1 MILCNSNHIFLYLFF
16 CLFVCLFP
24 IEPKFVGSAVIPD
37 NDDPADDKVYYFFTE
52 RVDNMDGGNKAVYT
66 RVGRVCAVRPVDAK
80 TCLFC
85 SLNQTR
91 LVQHSKL

>member
-1 MILCNSNHIFLYLFF
+1 MFLCNCILLYLFF
-16 CLFVCLFP
+16 FSP

-52 RVDNMDGGNKAVYT
+52 RVANMEGGNKAVYT
-66 RVGRVCAVRPVDAK
+66 RVGRVCAVRHVDAK
-80 TCLFC
+80 KHACL
-85 SLNQTR
+85 SLSIK